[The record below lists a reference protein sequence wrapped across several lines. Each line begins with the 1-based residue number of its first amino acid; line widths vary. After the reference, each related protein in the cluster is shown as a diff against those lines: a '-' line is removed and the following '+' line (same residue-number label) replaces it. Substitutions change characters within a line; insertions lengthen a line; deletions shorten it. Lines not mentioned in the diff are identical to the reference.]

1 MRHIVVFLALL
12 LLSPLTATAE
22 PPQLVIGSDGA
33 AVLRETF
40 TVELDAGAQVISRSL
55 PATVQAGSVLLR
67 ETGAQPPARIVLQ
80 EVLVGNPD
88 SASYKPCPVRWALDV
103 PAAGGRTFELTCVV
117 LGLEW
122 EGRHTLEITPEGD
135 KASYQGAL
143 RVVNETFHDFADVRV
158 SVTKIPLNFASDKN
172 RSLPPA
178 RFSNSDLSPLS
189 GITALPP
196 GASVSLLLASLPA
209 FPLTL
214 QANFLFVREKD
225 SPVEIPDGNF
235 ATWMAEWENTEG
247 NGLGIPLPGGMVMI
261 YQALESGPYLLNAI
275 SQGQRGMGSIPPGG
289 KFSYPV
295 GSEPG
300 ITLEKTEVQTQSEK
314 FGETVVLT
322 LRSTLK
328 EPREV
333 RVVNLIRLSI
343 PRGPRPP
350 RPVRPSRGQPEEE
363 KKEEAEIKYTV
374 TDASDPYTIREA
386 DQRIEFMITLKPGE
400 EREIKYTNTEL

>member
-80 EVLVGNPD
+80 EVLAGNPD

-158 SVTKIPLNFASDKN
+158 SVAKIPLNFASDKN

-214 QANFLFVREKD
+214 QANFSLVREKD

-235 ATWMAEWENTEG
+235 ATWMAEWENTEE

-261 YQALESGPYLLNAI
+261 YQTLEGGPYLLNAKT
-275 SQGQRGMGSIPPGG
+275 QRGMDPILPG
-289 KFSYPV
+289 KIFSVGV

-300 ITLEKTEVQTQSEK
+300 ITLEKTEERTQSEK

-333 RVVNLIRLSI
+333 RVTNLLL
-343 PRGPRPP
+343 
-350 RPVRPSRGQPEEE
+350 EE
-363 KKEEAEIKYTV
+363 KDKIAV
-374 TDASDPYTIREA
+374 TDASDPYTIRE
-386 DQRIEFMITLKPGE
+386 DQRIEFKITLKPGE
-400 EREIKYTNTEL
+400 EREIKYTNTQL